1 MFDRTR
7 PRPTRRTLLSAASAL
22 SVGVLASGLH
32 PLAHAQSAWP
42 DERPIRLVVPYAAGG
57 FADTRARQL
66 ATRLSKALGQQ
77 IVVDNKGGAGGVIG
91 TDAVA
96 KAKPAGYTLGTGH
109 PAPLSVNPSLMK
121 SLPYDPAKD
130 IAPIIL
136 VEKSPLILM
145 VGAGLKTS
153 DVAAII
159 AAARSKPGELTFASS
174 GVGGA
179 HHLSGELF
187 ANIADIQLTHVPY
200 KGGAPASADLMGGQV
215 SMMFE
220 MGYAALPS
228 IQSGKARPVA
238 VTSNHR
244 LDILPD
250 VPTMA
255 EAGVKDFESYNWQGI
270 IGPAGLPE
278 PIIERLNK
286 ELNTILADPEMK
298 QLITSSGGDVVGGT
312 PEAFGK
318 WIHDEAVKW
327 GAVVKAAKI
336 EPQ

>member
-1 MFDRTR
+1 MAAEQGRAR
-7 PRPTRRTLLSAASAL
+7 GKASAATATRVQNAL
-22 SVGVLASGLH
+22 IDGSLCGILERL
-32 PLAHAQSAWP
+32 
-42 DERPIRLVVPYAAGG
+42 DEDPAFHRLVSGG
-57 FADTRARQL
+57 MSIAD
-66 ATRLSKALGQQ
+66 
-77 IVVDNKGGAGGVIG
+77 D
-91 TDAVA
+91 
-96 KAKPAGYTLGTGH
+96 
-109 PAPLSVNPSLMK
+109 
-121 SLPYDPAKD
+121 KD

-270 IGPAGLPE
+270 IGPAGLPA
-278 PIIERLNK
+278 PIVERLNK